1 MGYDYIGLRG
11 YENPANYTSNPDAKG
26 LKFYNIGPHHHAVRK
41 FVTIN
46 SSFINKTKIYSQPDI
61 DFYNQNM
68 AWKSTDSFPNNMA
81 TGSWNSSTSFSASWD
96 FQQQTVIDK
105 LVEQEIAIFKEFENV
120 SLPFTFA
127 GYMIDETRLMGAFWK
142 WDSTLNKESFI
153 KLSEWTGS
161 DSSLLHSGITHEYAT
176 YEEGMVAY
184 YKKLN
189 SRMRQEFPNAKWILE
204 PYRLYSTAG
213 PYNEDWVYSIK
224 DRADKNELIP
234 DMLFQESSG
243 AEFVDNVNIFNSGV
257 NISKDMVGS
266 SQPNSVGED
275 KNRLYAG
282 KAGINGAWYNW
293 FGRFGGTGDMPGF
306 TSITAVYPRL
316 KLIRVI
322 PNWDNLNN
330 IPLVNRS
337 WDGSVYQSAKDGKLQ
352 SYINS
357 DVMYSRHW
365 KNGKIFAVFNTT
377 NTINGK
383 IKLNSGETVTSIQ
396 KTDGYFIETGDASS
410 ELTVTDTSSGKEIT
424 LNSTVTIPIDS
435 TNGQVKGIGYILTV
449 ASATGNPAP
458 VITSAL
464 SSTGTAVMTFS
475 YQITAANGPTS
486 FNAAGLP
493 AGLSVSS
500 GTGLISGT
508 PTTVGTSS
516 VTISA
521 ANAGGTGVSTLTL
534 SVYSA
539 CDLNRD
545 ASTNVVDVQLQVNQ
559 ALGATA
565 CTSDLNR
572 DGYCSVID
580 VQRDVN
586 AGLGGQ
592 CLLGP

>member
-1 MGYDYIGLRG
+1 
-11 YENPANYTSNPDAKG
+11 
-26 LKFYNIGPHHHAVRK
+26 
-41 FVTIN
+41 
-46 SSFINKTKIYSQPDI
+46 
-61 DFYNQNM
+61 
-68 AWKSTDSFPNNMA
+68 
-81 TGSWNSSTSFSASWD
+81 
-96 FQQQTVIDK
+96 
-105 LVEQEIAIFKEFENV
+105 
-120 SLPFTFA
+120 
-127 GYMIDETRLMGAFWK
+127 
-142 WDSTLNKESFI
+142 
-153 KLSEWTGS
+153 
-161 DSSLLHSGITHEYAT
+161 
-176 YEEGMVAY
+176 
-184 YKKLN
+184 
-189 SRMRQEFPNAKWILE
+189 
-204 PYRLYSTAG
+204 
-213 PYNEDWVYSIK
+213 
-224 DRADKNELIP
+224 
-234 DMLFQESSG
+234 
-243 AEFVDNVNIFNSGV
+243 
-257 NISKDMVGS
+257 
-266 SQPNSVGED
+266 
-275 KNRLYAG
+275 
-282 KAGINGAWYNW
+282 
-293 FGRFGGTGDMPGF
+293 MPGF